1 MGKLRIEPKIKP
13 LLDEDELKFYKS
25 VLHEAKKQ
33 SQDNVVFWD
42 LDPGEDSRKIK
53 KAFTFVAEK
62 EGINLTV
69 RARRGSN
76 TLTLN
81 FSDISGPKK
90 QGKRISAEECVSRI
104 TKALQNSDI
113 PLNKS
118 QIVSAAGISSSTWNV
133 RVKEMLEEGKIA
145 RKGTGRQTTYYL
157 P

>member
-13 LLDEDELKFYKS
+13 LLNEDELKFYKS

-53 KAFTFVAEK
+53 KAFAFVAEK

-76 TLTLN
+76 TLALN

-104 TKALQNSDI
+104 TKALRNSDI